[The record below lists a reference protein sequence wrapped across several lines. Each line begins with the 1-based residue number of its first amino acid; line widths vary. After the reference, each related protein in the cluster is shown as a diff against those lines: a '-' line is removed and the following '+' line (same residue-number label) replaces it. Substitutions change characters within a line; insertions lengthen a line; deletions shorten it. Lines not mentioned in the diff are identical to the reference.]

1 MSLNTM
7 TGKLFRDFDP
17 ITSRYYES
25 DPAGPGDIGRRA
37 QLG

>member
-1 MSLNTM
+1 MAGN
-7 TGKLFRDFDP
+7 LFCDYDP
-17 ITSRYYES
+17 ITSRYFES